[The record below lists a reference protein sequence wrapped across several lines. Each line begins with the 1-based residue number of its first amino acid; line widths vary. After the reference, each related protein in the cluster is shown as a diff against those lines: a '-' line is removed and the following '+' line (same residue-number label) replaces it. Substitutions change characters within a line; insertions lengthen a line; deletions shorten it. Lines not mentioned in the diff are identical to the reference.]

1 MRKTIL
7 VAIITTALAAPAP
20 AVEFLGVDL
29 CGDPVSTAIVLPDG
43 SPLVVKSVEAGAQG
57 GLVILFSTDEG
68 DPLHTVDALMEAEL
82 GRSGSGDETSLT
94 WTGPDVIAYAQPISQ
109 TYVALAI
116 RGGTDCSGG
125 AKAAQQ
131 PSPPS
136 ASEPPEPPAT
146 ETASSPADAAPSA
159 AAPAPSSS
167 PATPPPAD
175 VKLLPPTPAGITPAP
190 PAPPETDFELL
201 GDLQHEAAADD
212 WVDVMGVVANNTADG
227 YRLATFDVSLYD
239 AAGELICVD
248 TISVSV
254 LKPGQERAFRDSIRC
269 PGYDPAAVAT
279 WKLQFAGG
287 V

>member
-1 MRKTIL
+1 MRTTIL
-7 VAIITTALAAPAP
+7 LAIITVAGATPAP

-29 CGDPVSTAIVLPDG
+29 CRQPVSTAIVLPDG
-43 SPLVVKSVEAGAQG
+43 SPLVVKSVEAGSQG

-82 GRSGSGDETSLT
+82 GRRGSGDETSLT

-109 TYVALAI
+109 TYAALAI
-116 RGGTDCSGG
+116 RGGTGCTPGV
-125 AKAAQQ
+125 KAAE
-131 PSPPS
+131 
-136 ASEPPEPPAT
+136 EPPPAAEPQPNEKPAT
-146 ETASSPADAAPSA
+146 ETASSTANAATTA

-167 PATPPPAD
+167 PATPPAD
-175 VKLLPPTPAGITPAP
+175 VKLLPPAPAGINPAP
-190 PAPPETDFELL
+190 PAAPETDFELL

-212 WVDVMGVVANNTADG
+212 WVDVMGVVANNTADA
-227 YRLATFDVSLYD
+227 YKLATFDLSLYD

-269 PGYDPAAVAT
+269 PGYAPEKVAA

-287 V
+287 Y